1 VVACSGA
8 APASASTQTFTNPSR
23 SRPGFRHFRYGVAVP
38 VLAPAGG
45 LPGAITDVNVTLHR
59 FSHPDAADVDM
70 LIVAEI
76 SAIERFPSAR
86 HLCAG
91 PD

>member
-1 VVACSGA
+1 
-8 APASASTQTFTNPSR
+8 
-23 SRPGFRHFRYGVAVP
+23 
-38 VLAPAGG
+38 
-45 LPGAITDVNVTLHR
+45 VNVTLHR
-59 FSHPDAADVDM
+59 FSHTDAADVDM

-76 SAIERFPSAR
+76 GEIERFPSAR